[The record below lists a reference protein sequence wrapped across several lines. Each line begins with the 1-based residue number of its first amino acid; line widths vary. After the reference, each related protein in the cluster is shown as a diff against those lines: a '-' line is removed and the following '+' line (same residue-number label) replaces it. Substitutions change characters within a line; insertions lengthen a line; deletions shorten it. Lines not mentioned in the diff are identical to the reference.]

1 MKPKNKSE
9 YTPIIQKNKNKS
21 IIATGTKIIL
31 LLLILLLGAV
41 FIDKY
46 LLRLYFMDIEKP
58 LSKFNFKQKIVYN
71 TNHTANNYCILTS
84 DDHKFDCFPR
94 GKADQESCEQR
105 KCCWSPSTLN
115 SQVPWCYYPSNY
127 SNYKVINVTKSI
139 NSIVAYFNL
148 TRNTNYKNDIKM
160 LCMSI
165 SFQTEQ
171 RLRVK
176 VIYLLFYK

>member
-1 MKPKNKSE
+1 MKQINKLE
-9 YTPIIQKNKNKS
+9 YTPIIQKNEDKS
-21 IIATGTKIIL
+21 VTATSIKIIL
-31 LLLILLLGAV
+31 VLFILLSGII

-46 LLRLYFMDIEKP
+46 LLHLYFTDIEKQP
-58 LSKFNFKQKIVYN
+58 SNYHFKQNVYN
-71 TNHTANNYCILTS
+71 TNYTVSNYCTIIS
-84 DDHKFDCFPR
+84 NNHKFDCFPR
-94 GKADQESCEQR
+94 GKADQKSCEER

-127 SNYKVINVTKSI
+127 SNYKVINATKSI

-148 TRNTNYKNDIKM
+148 TTNTSYNNDIKM

-171 RLRVK
+171 QLRIK
-176 VIYLLFYK
+176 VLNIFSS